1 MELVNAKKH
10 YAAAVVATL
19 LFASVYEAFS
29 HQVYSTYMLYAFL
42 FPLLGGLLPCLLLG
56 ALPKH
61 SSPDGISRRL
71 YGAGI
76 AALTAGSLFRGALEI
91 YGTTSRLSAVY
102 WVTGLALVLA
112 GLGRWI
118 GLLMKKKRDAA

>member
-1 MELVNAKKH
+1 MELVRAKKH
-10 YAAAVVATL
+10 YAAAVAGTL

-29 HQVYSTYMLYAFL
+29 HQVYSAYMLCAFL

-56 ALPKH
+56 ALPARH
-61 SSPDGISRRL
+61 RPDGISRRL

-102 WVTGLALVLA
+102 WAAGSALVL
-112 GLGRWI
+112 LSLWRWI
-118 GLLMKKKRDAA
+118 GMFANGKRDAV